1 MEPNRKRIMYAN
13 NTSRINAN
21 LEIMVLDCRKL
32 AEPEIEGANPEGL
45 EDGVSED
52 GVIESI

>member
-1 MEPNRKRIMYAN
+1 MEPSRKRIMYAN

-21 LEIMVLDCRKL
+21 LEIMVFDCRKL
-32 AEPEIEGANPEGL
+32 AEPEIEGANPEEL
-45 EDGVSED
+45 EGDVSED

>member
-1 MEPNRKRIMYAN
+1 MYAN

-21 LEIMVLDCRKL
+21 LEIMVFDCRKL
-32 AEPEIEGANPEGL
+32 AEPEIEGANPEEL
-45 EDGVSED
+45 EGDVSED